1 VNTPS
6 RGAVITVFAAVYII
20 WGSTYL
26 GIKWAIDSIPPLLM
40 VTGRFLSAGAILY
53 GWARWRGAP
62 RPTADAWR
70 RAALVGLCLLVFG
83 NGGLTFGEMYVP
95 TGLASL
101 LIALVPL
108 YMALMGW
115 FSGQSPRPTPRIWFG
130 LACGLAGV
138 AFLARPD
145 AAVPMHPRFFVGVAI
160 ILFSGLI
167 WSVGSLYSRHAG
179 RGIDPTLMAGMQML
193 AAGTML
199 FPGALIRGEHIGFSL
214 AQVTLKSGL
223 SFLYLVTMGA
233 IVGYSAYLW
242 LLRHCPPSQVS
253 TYAYVNP
260 VVAVLL
266 GVGLAGEKFTSSM
279 LVGATLI
286 LVAVVLVITKRSPQA
301 ARSSAV
307 PLSEANQQ
315 SAAQ

>member
-1 VNTPS
+1 
-6 RGAVITVFAAVYII
+6 
-20 WGSTYL
+20 
-26 GIKWAIDSIPPLLM
+26 
-40 VTGRFLSAGAILY
+40 
-53 GWARWRGAP
+53 
-62 RPTADAWR
+62 
-70 RAALVGLCLLVFG
+70 
-83 NGGLTFGEMYVP
+83 MYVP

-145 AAVPMHPRFFVGVAI
+145 ATVPMHPRFFVGVAI

-167 WSVGSLYSRHAG
+167 WSVGSLYSRQAG

-193 AAGTML
+193 TAGAML

-242 LLRHCPPSQVS
+242 LLRYCPPSQVS

-279 LVGATLI
+279 LAGATLI
-286 LVAVVLVITKRSPQA
+286 LVAVVLVITRRNPQHGA
-301 ARSSAV
+301 DAV
-307 PLSEANQQ
+307 PLGNQQ